1 MLEDTGN
8 LINVD
13 NINKGINSL
22 LDKPGLLIQKP
33 GSVTASNNSNL
44 KRKEEAESTVE
55 PVKRTSKRVKKS
67 EGKL

>member
-1 MLEDTGN
+1 MILNNNEWLEVLLHVKRYASMLEDTGN

-33 GSVTASNNSNL
+33 RSITALNNSNL
-44 KRKEEAESTVE
+44 K
-55 PVKRTSKRVKKS
+55 
-67 EGKL
+67 